1 MKKSKAITLVLVTGL
16 LGCNRNHQQNR
27 LYMRT
32 DSTGTYT
39 PATTGYHGYYI
50 FRPYGTYY
58 GGYSGYGGY
67 YGGRSTYVREGYSN
81 TAVHTSE
88 GSVSRGGFG
97 RTGGFHASSSS

>member
-16 LGCNRNHQQNR
+16 LGCSHPAPHSR

-32 DSTGTYT
+32 DSSGYYT
-39 PATTGYHGYYI
+39 HASPGFYGYYI

-58 GGYSGYGGY
+58 GG
-67 YGGRSTYVREGYSN
+67 TYMRQGYSN
-81 TAVHTSE
+81 SGVHVSE

-97 RTGGFHASSSS
+97 GSEGFSVSS